1 MRISDWSSDVCSS
14 DLVGIRPED
23 IPANG
28 LSIGETIRAIDT
40 NRSWAVLKNIES
52 EPDYRQLLMALL
64 DELKPVVEPRTGAMM
79 TTQGF
84 GFFSSPGSIPPHHLL
99 PEHYFFLPSCGHPV
113 HDVHKKQ

>member
-28 LSIGETIRAIDT
+28 LSIGETISAIDT

-64 DELKPVVEPRTGAMM
+64 DELKPVVEPRTGAML
-79 TTQGF
+79 TPQGF
-84 GFFSSPGSIPPHHLL
+84 AFISAPRPSPPPIGREAFRERAC
-99 PEHYFFLPSCGHPV
+99 PYVENSGV
-113 HDVHKKQ
+113 SVSV